1 MADEVKQHVWDKS
14 GNWTAELIQLME
26 IIGQTQL
33 EQTTKWGM
41 PVYVHKGKNIVGVA
55 GFKHF
60 FTLWFFNGAALTD
73 PSKVLIN
80 AQEGKTKNLRQWR
93 FTKQDEI
100 NKALILQYLQEAI
113 ALEDAL

>member
-1 MADEVKQHVWDKS
+1 MAEEVKKHLWDKS
-14 GNWTAELIQLME
+14 GNWTTELNQLML
-26 IIGQTQL
+26 IIQQTQL

-41 PVYVHKGKNIVGVA
+41 PVFTFNGKNIVGIA

-73 PSKVLIN
+73 AAQVLIN

-93 FTKQDEI
+93 FTKQEEI
-100 NKALILQYLQEAI
+100 NESLILQYIHEAI
-113 ALEDAL
+113 ALEESN